1 MSPAAARQ
9 IMSSAPFDPP
19 DTRADPSLRQKV
31 LIREVDFF
39 YGAFH
44 MQHRRLARMFF
55 WHPRLQFGGAIG
67 ADPA

>member
-1 MSPAAARQ
+1 MPLA
-9 IMSSAPFDPP
+9 PP
-19 DTRADPSLRQKV
+19 DLPTPQQEAVHQKV